1 MKRSFTRLS
10 VFVLG
15 LVFTQSVFAQAD
27 TTKSTDEN
35 DRLIRE
41 MSFVP
46 LPVIAANP
54 ANGFMYGLAPSATW
68 LMGSE
73 TTTSRSSLVSTIIYT
88 TKKQLILTFKT
99 NVFLKDDGWNLMGDW
114 RYFITSQ
121 PTYGLGTGSQS
132 AKLIADGFP
141 VDYDD
146 SDFSTGILEAQ
157 MMEFNYLRLHE
168 TALKRFGD
176 SRFFAGVGY
185 HLDLHSKINDQLL
198 NLDTIPPSITSHY
211 AYSDDRGFDSEGYT
225 LSGISLN
232 GLYDSRDN
240 TINPYSGRYAFVSL
254 RINPEFLGSDQSSTM
269 LWAEYR
275 DYFGLSK
282 KRPRHLLALWAYGSF
297 VTSGNVPYLDLPAV
311 GWDQFGR
318 SGRAYPQGRFRGGG
332 VMYGELEYRFPLQKN
347 SDTFGGVLFAN
358 ATTANNKDANIGLFE
373 YVEPGVGVGWRIMLN
388 KKART
393 NLTIDYA
400 WGAYGS
406 HGFYLNVNETF

>member
-1 MKRSFTRLS
+1 MKTIHLTLFFTLALS
-10 VFVLG
+10 VVSFG
-15 LVFTQSVFAQAD
+15 QKDSAQS
-27 TTKSTDEN
+27 KDE
-35 DRLIRE
+35 DDKLIRE
-41 MSFVP
+41 LSFVP

-54 ANGFMYGLAPSATW
+54 ANGFMYGLAPSASW

-73 TTTSRSSLVSTIIYT
+73 ASTSRSSLVSTIIYT

-99 NVFLKDDGWNLMGDW
+99 NVFLEDDSWNLMGDW

-121 PTYGLGTGSQS
+121 PTYGLGTGPQS
-132 AKLIADGFP
+132 ARLVSNGIE
-141 VDYDD
+141 YDD
-146 SDFSTGILEAQ
+146 GDFSTGILEAQ

-176 SRFFAGVGY
+176 SRFFAGLGY

-198 NLDTIPPSITSHY
+198 NLDTMPPSITSHY
-211 AYSDDRGFDSEGYT
+211 AYSTDRGFDPEGYT

-297 VTSGNVPYLDLPAV
+297 VSSGNVPYMDLPAV

-318 SGRAYPQGRFRGGG
+318 SGRAYPQGRFRGEG
-332 VMYGELEYRFPLQKN
+332 VMYGELEYRFPLQKDN
-347 SDTFGGVLFAN
+347 DMFGGVLFAN
-358 ATTANNKDANIGLFE
+358 ATTANNPDANIGMFE
-373 YVEPGVGVGWRIMLN
+373 YVEPGVGVGWRIMIN

>member
-1 MKRSFTRLS
+1 MKRNFTRLS

-15 LVFTQSVFAQAD
+15 LVFTQSVFAQTD
-27 TTKSTDEN
+27 TTKRTDE
-35 DRLIRE
+35 DGKLIRE

-54 ANGFMYGLAPSATW
+54 ANGFMYGLAPSASW

-73 TTTSRSSLVSTIIYT
+73 ATTSRSSLVSTIIYT

-121 PTYGLGTGSQS
+121 PTYGLGTGPQS
-132 AKLIADGFP
+132 ARLVSNGIE
-141 VDYDD
+141 YDD
-146 SDFSTGILEAQ
+146 GDFSTGILEAQ

-211 AYSDDRGFDSEGYT
+211 AYSDDRGFDPEGYT

-358 ATTANNKDANIGLFE
+358 ATTANNKDANIDLFE

-393 NLTIDYA
+393 NLTIDYS